1 MTEMNAFEAPRGGA
15 GRPLESSPMTSL
27 LDTSSGSVRRL
38 QRMGAVTVGVSLPRT
53 WVSERDLGVGSPVV
67 VKLVSNGAIVIRSPS
82 GADARVRAQIEVES
96 GPPPEH
102 LFRRLIGSYLR
113 GAEEFIVHQEGGLA
127 PTTRTTVRTFQR
139 RTVHPQIVFEDREN
153 IVLRDVSNGA
163 NLGIPVLLRRMFQV
177 VLEMHEDAAK
187 TWQTGSAPSD
197 ESMETRDDEVD
208 RYAWLIERTLALRL
222 RDDPGGTSLGGPFEG
237 PLPVFLLTRCL
248 ERIADHAVILADNGG
263 HLRESS
269 MPAPTIRALTG
280 YHRQVLDQLRA
291 AFSVA
296 EHPDAKVANEVLDGA
311 TALEATHATLA
322 GRFLTPSTPST
333 LPAAALTS
341 LGLILQSIDRTTAY
355 ARDIAQIGL
364 GRGDVEIPVPP
375 PRVSIPTPRFARPLA
390 P

>member
-1 MTEMNAFEAPRGGA
+1 MNAFEAPRGGA
-15 GRPLESSPMTSL
+15 GRPLDSSPMISVNE
-27 LDTSSGSVRRL
+27 SASGSVRRL

-67 VKLVSNGAIVIRSPS
+67 VRLVSNGAIVIRSPS
-82 GADARVRAQIEVES
+82 GADARVRAQIGVEN

-102 LFRRLIGSYLR
+102 LFRRLIGAYLR
-113 GAEEFIVHQEGGLA
+113 GAEEFVVHQDGGLS
-127 PTTRTTVRTFQR
+127 PTSRTTVRTFQR

-163 NLGIPVLLRRMFQV
+163 SLGIPVLLRRMFQV
-177 VLEMHEDAAK
+177 VVEMHEDAEK
-187 TWQTGSAPSD
+187 TWQSSGLATE

-222 RDDPGGTSLGGPFEG
+222 RDDPGGTSLGGPFDG

-248 ERIADHAVILADNGG
+248 ERIADHAVILAENGA

-269 MPAPTIRALTG
+269 IPPATLRALTG
-280 YHRQVLDQLRA
+280 YHRQVLEQLRA
-291 AFSVA
+291 AFHVA
-296 EHPDAKVANEVLDGA
+296 EHPDPSAANEVLDGA

-322 GRFLTPSTPST
+322 GRFLTPAAPST

-355 ARDIAQIGL
+355 ARDIAQVGL
-364 GRGDVEIPVPP
+364 GTREEPAVALPP
-375 PRVSIPTPRFARPLA
+375 QVAVSARPIARPLA